1 MGIRK
6 PTKLTQATVL
16 KQILKRCSSL
26 GKNKDHHYQDHHQQ
40 SNWFPPLDVPKGHFA
55 VYVGENRS
63 RYIVPISF
71 LTHPEFQFLL
81 SRAEEEFGFDHD
93 MGLTIPCEVP
103 AGHVAVYVGASC
115 RRFVVR
121 ATFLNHPIFKR
132 ILAMAEEEYGFENS
146 GPLRI
151 PCDEWE
157 FEEVLKL
164 ASRSEQSSMF
174 ERSRRLAKLE
184 DVRRCAFYGGGGGCV
199 VDKAAIGEVRP
210 LLS

>member
-1 MGIRK
+1 M
-6 PTKLTQATVL
+6 L
-16 KQILKRCSSL
+16 KQWRRKARSSASSSPS
-26 GKNKDHHYQDHHQQ
+26 D
-40 SNWFPPLDVPKGHFA
+40 
-55 VYVGENRS
+55 
-63 RYIVPISF
+63 
-71 LTHPEFQFLL
+71 
-81 SRAEEEFGFDHD
+81 
-93 MGLTIPCEVP
+93 VP

-115 RRFVVR
+115 RR
-121 ATFLNHPIFKR
+121 R

>member
-1 MGIRK
+1 MSKSNKIRHIVRIH
-6 PTKLTQATVL
+6 QML
-16 KQILKRCSSL
+16 KQWRRKARSSASSSPS
-26 GKNKDHHYQDHHQQ
+26 D
-40 SNWFPPLDVPKGHFA
+40 
-55 VYVGENRS
+55 
-63 RYIVPISF
+63 
-71 LTHPEFQFLL
+71 
-81 SRAEEEFGFDHD
+81 
-93 MGLTIPCEVP
+93 VP